1 MRMSTLLLLVPLAAC
16 AAEPEEFAV
25 VEDFLARSDAVSCE
39 ALTAGRDV
47 AVTELRTASDSTVL
61 VLDAPGRRIVE
72 FDHDLRPVWEMEAPA
87 AGPASLEA
95 PVSAVLVGDT
105 AVAVAERKGFRLL
118 LFSRAGAVIQSTPL
132 QFVPHSL
139 AAPRAGGILV
149 TAMPMGGR
157 PGTLVVRYDGE
168 RLEEVDVPLRSY
180 DDMLVGA
187 LGNSALVEPLPD
199 GGAMVVHQFLSPRGF
214 LVRADGVVEPRRVPT
229 PDATVE
235 SVSYVPT
242 APITEEHIRAML
254 VPAMAMSIDPVRSEV
269 YLLTRSGRR
278 VDGRTERAV
287 LRLDDRLGV
296 LASFT
301 LDVRATT
308 MVFLPGREAVLV
320 VDDEDRFHSC
330 ALPREAAHARAD

>member
-1 MRMSTLLLLVPLAAC
+1 MRMSTLLLLVPLVAC
-16 AAEPEEFAV
+16 AAEPEEYTV
-25 VEDFLARSDAVSCE
+25 VEDFLARSAAVSCDPV
-39 ALTAGRDV
+39 TPGRDV
-47 AVTELRTASDSTVL
+47 AVTELRAASDSTVL
-61 VLDAPGRRIVE
+61 VLDAAGRRVVE
-72 FDHDLRPVWEMEAPA
+72 FDHDLQPVWEMEAPA

-105 AVAVAERKGFRLL
+105 AVAVAERQGFRLL
-118 LFSRAGAVIQSTPL
+118 MFSRAGAVLQSTPL

-139 AAPRAGGILV
+139 AAPAAGGILV

-157 PGTLVVRYDGE
+157 PATLLVRYDGE
-168 RLEEVDVPLRSY
+168 RLEEVDVPLRPY

-187 LGNSALVEPLPD
+187 LGNSALVEPLPG
-199 GGAMVVHQFLSPRGF
+199 GGAMVVHQFLSPRAF
-214 LVRADGVVEPRRVPT
+214 LVRPDGVVEPRKVPT
-229 PDATVE
+229 PDATVQ

-287 LRLDDRLGV
+287 LRLDDRMGV

-301 LDVRATT
+301 LDVPATT
-308 MVFLPGREAVLV
+308 MVFLPGRETLLV